1 MWIEEIKNM
10 ATNEQWKVIKNAIPE
25 VQHYADKTGYS
36 KRAGAELVRAG
47 YQRHRRCRQNNSR
60 PSLMRFDIF

>member
-36 KRAGAELVRAG
+36 KREGSELVRAG
-47 YQRHRRCRQNNSR
+47 YQRGIEDAQQGNLAASR
-60 PSLMRFDIF
+60 